1 MKIILIDTK
10 SKFIISTHSDAHVTL
25 NKLRPWGMRRFG
37 FLMDSPWVLPCWPCY
52 LEQKPSIK
60 QPNELPR
67 CGEQSSEHGAAIL
80 RKLHAG
86 AAAYCPRAVTR
97 EGSPAAACSCL
108 LLPCAEMDRSPG
120 LQSCQEPGL
129 EVRILGP
136 PAVPSKT
143 EQDGRQLGGTP
154 LCIYSELHAGKSV
167 QEDDRGN
174 CTMMALG

>member
-1 MKIILIDTK
+1 MKIILIDTN

-37 FLMDSPWVLPCWPCY
+37 FLMDSPWVLPCWTCY

-60 QPNELPR
+60 QPNELPW
-67 CGEQSSEHGAAIL
+67 CGEQPSEHGAAIL

-129 EVRILGP
+129 EVHILAPLQSLARQSRMAG
-136 PAVPSKT
+136 SW
-143 EQDGRQLGGTP
+143 EGRLCVSIVNCMLGNQSRKMTVA
-154 LCIYSELHAGKSV
+154 IV
-167 QEDDRGN
+167 Q
-174 CTMMALG
+174 